1 MPLLDTDTVHT
12 RHTTGQIPC
21 YHGRRQPTCCST
33 RQLGAADSSVT
44 ADPLGLGLS
53 LTAEHPVTLLSA
65 LPRDSGRL
73 ARCGIAA
80 THPARTNNNGRSGR
94 PSWFMI
100 RGPSGIRAGCGRKC
114 RNE

>member
-1 MPLLDTDTVHT
+1 MALLDTDTVHT

-53 LTAEHPVTLLSA
+53 LTRWVRSARRECLDHTIIHGQRHLLTTL
-65 LPRDSGRL
+65 GEYVV
-73 ARCGIAA
+73 
-80 THPARTNNNGRSGR
+80 H
-94 PSWFMI
+94 
-100 RGPSGIRAGCGRKC
+100 
-114 RNE
+114 